1 MKKLCVI
8 TIMAAAG
15 AGLTVTPAPAEA
27 QNKSA
32 SSAASAQRAKP
43 SPSRS
48 AYMRKKTARTP
59 VRQRTAAEVIN
70 PAAAARYTAYRAA
83 KTARRPAPQAGLFT
97 RFGQRIAAIFRR
109 GPRQG
114 TTAASARGMRAGAV
128 SVVIT
133 RLRRDPAG
141 KILN

>member
-1 MKKLCVI
+1 MKKLSVMM
-8 TIMAAAG
+8 IMAVAG
-15 AGLTVTPAPAEA
+15 AGLTVPLAPAEA

-32 SSAASAQRAKP
+32 SSAASAQKAKP

-48 AYMRKKTARTP
+48 VYSRKGTARTP

-70 PAAAARYTAYRAA
+70 PAAAARYSAYRNA
-83 KTARRPAPQAGLFT
+83 KTARRPVPQAGLFA

-109 GPRQG
+109 GPRAG
-114 TTAASARGMRAGAV
+114 TTAASARSMRAGAV
-128 SVVIT
+128 SVVIG

-141 KILN
+141 TIQD